1 MIIKSILKDK
11 FYFLLAFLITLLIG
25 IQLSKAP
32 SSIADNLTLYVYS
45 FVIIVLLIYTG
56 YQSLGSE
63 RENKVLSL
71 TMTATSTIVS
81 FFIWWGTQLIGLVA
95 CINAG
100 QECLNQIQNALS
112 PIKYFYLGLPLL
124 ILLRPKNKVHFL
136 LIVAAYLL
144 LLIVLV

>member
-11 FYFLLAFLITLLIG
+11 SYFLLAGIITFLIAT
-25 IQLSKAP
+25 QLSKAP
-32 SSIADNLTLYVYS
+32 SSIADNISLYVYS
-45 FVIIVLLIYTG
+45 FIIIALLIYTG
-56 YQSLGSE
+56 YQNLGSE

-81 FFIWWGTQLIGLVA
+81 FFIWWGTQLIGIVA

-100 QECLNQIQNALS
+100 QECLSQIQNALF

-144 LLIVLV
+144 LLTVLV